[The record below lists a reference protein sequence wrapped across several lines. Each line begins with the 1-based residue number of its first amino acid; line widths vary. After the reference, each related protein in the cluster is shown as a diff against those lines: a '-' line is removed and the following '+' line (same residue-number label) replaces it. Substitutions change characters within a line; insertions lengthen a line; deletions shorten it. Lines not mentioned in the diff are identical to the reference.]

1 MLYIFNSSL
10 AIWLFN
16 IEEILKVVG
25 PLIDTGEGDVLG
37 LGFSH

>member
-16 IEEILKVVG
+16 IEKILKVVG
-25 PLIDTGEGDVLG
+25 PLIDKEEGDVLD
-37 LGFSH
+37 LVFSH